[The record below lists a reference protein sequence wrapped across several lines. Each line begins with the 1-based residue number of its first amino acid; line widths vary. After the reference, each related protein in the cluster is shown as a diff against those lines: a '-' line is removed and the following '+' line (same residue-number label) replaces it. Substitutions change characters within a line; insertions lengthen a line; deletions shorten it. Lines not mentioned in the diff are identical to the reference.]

1 MTTEPIGEQVKRLRK
16 VKGLTQEELAARI
29 GTRQPIIARLEA
41 GAHVPTWRTLDRVAK
56 ALDAKVDVTL
66 VKS

>member
-1 MTTEPIGEQVKRLRK
+1 MAETIGEQVRRLRK
-16 VKGLTQEELAARI
+16 EKGLTQEELASRI
-29 GTRQPIIARLEA
+29 GTRQPIVARLEA

-56 ALDAKVDVTL
+56 ALGARVDVTL